1 MDEREKSTS
10 GWRETVSLSPIR
22 IIRSSFHVASS
33 MFLPAWMTLLIDAS
47 RGTEYDLQIS
57 KISHRFTIP
66 SILNKRAADK
76 DS

>member
-1 MDEREKSTS
+1 
-10 GWRETVSLSPIR
+10 
-22 IIRSSFHVASS
+22 